1 MENNEALK
9 KKYIKIYPSY
19 IDKQLKHSEGRKI
32 PLSVAVEN
40 PLTSEIHA
48 VCVKIMGL
56 DSVAEKV
63 LIQLNIDINK
73 SASSSQRLA

>member
-19 IDKQLKHSEGRKI
+19 IDKQLKHSEGRKV

-40 PLTSEIHA
+40 PLTTEINA
-48 VCVKIMGL
+48 VCNQILGL
-56 DSVAEKV
+56 DSASEKV
-63 LIQLNIDINK
+63 K
-73 SASSSQRLA
+73 K